1 MVRREPIEL
10 RTVSFIINKKKK
22 TNRKHLLLM
31 RLKVEMKGMG
41 GDSVL
46 EAGSSWIEGG
56 LEPNK
61 HMAPAK

>member
-10 RTVSFIINKKKK
+10 RTVSFIINKK

-46 EAGSSWIEGG
+46 ETEKAVG
-56 LEPNK
+56 
-61 HMAPAK
+61 

>member
-31 RLKVEMKGMG
+31 RLNVEMKGMG

-46 EAGSSWIEGG
+46 ETEKAVG
-56 LEPNK
+56 
-61 HMAPAK
+61 